1 MPASLPP
8 VIPPEDFWSRQ
19 RNAQTFSF
27 DFAPF
32 GVPTEI
38 TANDPASL
46 TAAQI
51 SARRFSRTVDPS
63 GEAMRVQIVV
73 GEGEASPLPNDLPD
87 RLKYSGVGD
96 RISLSAGDW
105 GYGFGNLIT
114 RQATVFLSPSLAAN
128 PLFVSRYF
136 IDHYLLN
143 FLLTDWAMLHAS
155 CVIDRSGRRLL
166 MLIGPHNTGKSTAAL
181 RLTRAGYAFLA
192 DGMVLLKARNNR
204 LVVGGYPVGE
214 VKLRDDMLV
223 LFPEYADKSG
233 QAREHT
239 KTIVDL
245 RAAHPDRLA
254 ESLFVPPAVVLC
266 FVERGAHTTLPGGTG
281 KFSDAAPLT
290 PEAALDIVAAN
301 TMYWN
306 YPAQL
311 AHNTDTLHYLLRHAS
326 LYRLTLGSDPIELIS
341 TVDRLT

>member
-1 MPASLPP
+1 MPSSLPP
-8 VIPPEDFWSRQ
+8 IIPPEDFWSRQ

-38 TANDPASL
+38 TANDAATL

-51 SARRFSRTVDPS
+51 SARRFSRTVDPA
-63 GEAMRVQIVV
+63 GGAMRLQIVV
-73 GEGEASPLPNDLPD
+73 GEGEARPLPDDLPD
-87 RLKYSGVGD
+87 RLQYSGIGD
-96 RISLSAGDW
+96 RISLSAGEW

-114 RQATVFLSPSLAAN
+114 RQATLFLSASLAAN
-128 PLFVSRYF
+128 ALLVSRYV

-143 FLLTDWAMLHAS
+143 FLLTEWAMLHAS
-155 CVIDRSGRRLL
+155 CVIDRSGRRLI
-166 MLIGPHNTGKSTAAL
+166 MLIGPHNAGKSTAAL

-192 DGMVLLKARNNR
+192 DGMVLLKVRNNR

-214 VKLRDDMLV
+214 VKLRDDMLA
-223 LFPEYADKSG
+223 LFPDYANKQE

-245 RAAHPDRLA
+245 RDAHPDRLA
-254 ESLFVPPAVVLC
+254 ESLFVPPSVVLC
-266 FVERGAHTTLPGGTG
+266 FVERGAH
-281 KFSDAAPLT
+281 KFSDVAPLT
-290 PEAALDIVAAN
+290 PEAALDAVAAN
-301 TMYWN
+301 TVYWN

-326 LYRLTLGSDPIELIS
+326 LYRLTLGADPIELIS
-341 TVDRLT
+341 TVDGLT